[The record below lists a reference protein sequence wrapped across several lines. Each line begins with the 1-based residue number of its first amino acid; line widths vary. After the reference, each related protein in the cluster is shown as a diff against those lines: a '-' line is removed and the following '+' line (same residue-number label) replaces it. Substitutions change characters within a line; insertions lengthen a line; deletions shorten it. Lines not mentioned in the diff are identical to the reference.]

1 MASQKSQTQKDQTF
15 EQVFQEIYKEAFT
28 LLIDRQTK
36 YGSANISQLG
46 LYGVISRIA
55 NDKTSRIL
63 HAMNGSLIAG
73 RVNLKPFE
81 SHSDETIED
90 ALLDIANYALIA
102 IALKRGKWGA
112 PLERDVHEADK
123 A

>member
-1 MASQKSQTQKDQTF
+1 MSSQKSQPQKDQTF
-15 EQVFQEIYKEAFT
+15 EEVFQEIYQEAFS

-73 RVNLKPFE
+73 RVHLKPFE
-81 SHSDETIED
+81 THADETIED

-102 IALKRGKWGA
+102 IALNRGKWGA
-112 PLERDVHEADK
+112 PLKSEVEKHGA
-123 A
+123 

>member
-1 MASQKSQTQKDQTF
+1 MNQKQQTF
-15 EQVFQEIYKEAFT
+15 EQVFQEIYKEAFD
-28 LLIDRQTK
+28 LLINRQTK

-46 LYGVISRIA
+46 LYGVINRIA
-55 NDKTSRIL
+55 SDKSSRIL
-63 HAMNGSLIAG
+63 HAMNGSVIAG
-73 RVNLKPFE
+73 RVHLEDFE
-81 SHSDETIED
+81 AHADETIED

-112 PLERDVHEADK
+112 PLERDVHETDK